1 MERTHRTN
9 PIRPSVVKNETL
21 FLQLMDD
28 MLTAYQGKDGKR
40 DEWFN
45 GALGILRG
53 VSIRFYNDYPQFC
66 TIPHIVNFICSAG
79 TVRITSFLE
88 GKHQSRVL
96 AGAFLDAK
104 DSPKTQSSY
113 LSSLT
118 NSLSTLANEKKV
130 CYVLSGNDFDF
141 NLIDPEC
148 PKLVVVSNAYQIE
161 NLISPVISLMLSISS
176 RRFTLANK
184 VPFFYFLDEATT
196 FRIADFEKLPSVLRE
211 YLCSF
216 VFLTQSAAK
225 IEKIYGKYDRSSIES
240 NFGNQ
245 FFGRTKD
252 IEALKSYPLVF
263 GKEERQRVSKT
274 TGSSRGGENR
284 SRTVSTQK
292 EEIYDTNFFTSLKS
306 GEFVGSAAH
315 SNMRNF
321 HLRFEMYEDKEDP
334 LPIVHPVLAS
344 DIEENYQQIIRDIQ
358 GIE

>member
-1 MERTHRTN
+1 MC
-9 PIRPSVVKNETL
+9 IR
-21 FLQLMDD
+21 
-28 MLTAYQGKDGKR
+28 
-40 DEWFN
+40 
-45 GALGILRG
+45 
-53 VSIRFYNDYPQFC
+53 
-66 TIPHIVNFICSAG
+66 
-79 TVRITSFLE
+79 
-88 GKHQSRVL
+88 
-96 AGAFLDAK
+96 
-104 DSPKTQSSY
+104 DS
-113 LSSLT
+113 
-118 NSLSTLANEKKV
+118 
-130 CYVLSGNDFDF
+130 
-141 NLIDPEC
+141 
-148 PKLVVVSNAYQIE
+148 
-161 NLISPVISLMLSISS
+161 
-176 RRFTLANK
+176 
-184 VPFFYFLDEATT
+184 
-196 FRIADFEKLPSVLRE
+196 
-211 YLCSF
+211 LCSF